1 MLSAFYNFSLL
12 IMSVIVTPIKSR
24 AALTAMNKKNV
35 VAYAIDSLEKL
46 NSNLFDPENGVI
58 ARLQSQLSVSSRVNS
73 LLSKRLLRLERSNNM
88 NSHYLRKET
97 VELHKFHKEVP
108 ENAREE
114 KVLEVFNELK
124 EVYEE
129 SYTSADIHA
138 FHGPELPL

>member
-1 MLSAFYNFSLL
+1 
-12 IMSVIVTPIKSR
+12 
-24 AALTAMNKKNV
+24 MNKKV
-35 VAYAIDSLEKL
+35 VAYAIDSLEKQ

-97 VELHKFHKEVP
+97 VELQKSHKEVP

-114 KVLEVFNELK
+114 KVLEIFN
-124 EVYEE
+124 
-129 SYTSADIHA
+129 
-138 FHGPELPL
+138 